1 MPNKIHHRHHQLNL
15 NELVMPL
22 WYRVSVIHPPPT
34 VRRGSIQFRKTADLS
49 YATYNT
55 LVWRYFTFQKG
66 GLVSDLLWTTRFTRT
81 RKARSTLRF
90 SSVLEESDIR
100 HLLDPLFKD
109 QWHLV
114 NDGHPEHTMNTTPV
128 WVLGFS
134 FKDVL
139 VSYIDGGLYFE
150 ANDLKDTFVR
160 HCVVSTTAWL
170 FFLNPRYI

>member
-1 MPNKIHHRHHQLNL
+1 MPNKIHHRHRQLKKNL
-15 NELVMPL
+15 WCLL

-109 QWHLV
+109 QWDLV
-114 NDGHPEHTMNTTPV
+114 NDEHPEHTMNTTPV

-134 FKDVL
+134 VKDVL
-139 VSYIDGGLYFE
+139 VSYFDDGLYLE
-150 ANDLKDTFVR
+150 ADDLKVCTSFCYSYCSWTFFWPQV
-160 HCVVSTTAWL
+160 L
-170 FFLNPRYI
+170 F